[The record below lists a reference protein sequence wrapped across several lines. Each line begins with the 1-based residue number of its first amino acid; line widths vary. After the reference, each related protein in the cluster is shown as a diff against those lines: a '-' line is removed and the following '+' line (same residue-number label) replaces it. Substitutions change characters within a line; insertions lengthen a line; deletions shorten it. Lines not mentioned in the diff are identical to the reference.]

1 MKEGRKGFTLIEL
14 LIVIVVIGILAAMMM
29 MAADEF
35 VASSKASNIVANLTT
50 LKKVT
55 LAWYMENLEKVAD
68 DGRVV
73 IITNPKK
80 AVTDNVNVKPIQE
93 WSDSYLHISGYISN
107 MGATGINLNPSTKT
121 VTYSDG
127 TTKTN
132 TNMAPGYYGVCDGG
146 GNNRTTWY
154 VGYCFK
160 EGEDAVKRKVAGKV
174 KSHGLMFGTA
184 DAHENKNE
192 DNSAAVWLKV
202 LSLK

>member
-50 LKKVT
+50 LKKAT
-55 LAWYMENLEKVAD
+55 LAWYMDNLEKVVLVNSD
-68 DGRVV
+68 
-73 IITNPKK
+73 NPKRL
-80 AVTDNVNVKPIQE
+80 AGTVLIGGTSQPIQQ
-93 WSDSYLHISGYISN
+93 WSDSYLHLSGYISN
-107 MGATGINLNPSTKT
+107 MGATGINLSPSTKT

-160 EGEDAVKRKVAGKV
+160 QGEDAVKRKIAGKI

-184 DAHENKNE
+184 NAHENKNE

>member
-50 LKKVT
+50 LKKAT

-80 AVTDNVNVKPIQE
+80 AVTDNDNVKPIQE
-93 WSDSYLHISGYISN
+93 WSDSYLNLSKYISN
-107 MGATGINLNPSTKT
+107 MGATGINLNSKS
-121 VTYSDG
+121 VTSSNG
-127 TTKTN
+127 SNN
-132 TNMAPGYYGVCDGG
+132 TNMTPGYYGVCDGG
-146 GNNRTTWY
+146 GKAGKRHIWY

-160 EGEDAVKRKVAGKV
+160 SGEEAVKRKIAGKI

-184 DAHENKNE
+184 DAHENKDE
-192 DNSAAVWLKV
+192 DTSAAVWLKV